1 MTVIFSIGVESLLVV
16 LILSVLS
23 RSSGSVASSYLAL
36 LVATMFLPPEFL
48 IGLLKLDGCK

>member
-23 RSSGSVASSYLAL
+23 RSSGSVALSYLAL